1 MLSSGSLSQHEDFV
15 MFQEEI
21 GRKLAALDPHPFEI
35 GPTSIIQG
43 ENTFHCII
51 ACMILYKIIRSRH

>member
-1 MLSSGSLSQHEDFV
+1 

-21 GRKLAALDPHPFEI
+21 RCKLAVLDPHPFEI

-51 ACMILYKIIRSRH
+51 ACMILFKFILSYNKKRISTQGPA